1 MSFPIWRLR
10 HVTRPLI
17 KRSTGKNVSSTTSL
31 IVQPPNRPS
40 VAPLSGWKPNQP
52 VAQSQ
57 SVTQKHTE
65 DPTLYTAVQHFW
77 CNKTALWDTL
87 YSIKRCCH
95 AFNVSLNTECSSH
108 WTQPFRTSSRVCTDL
123 KQKHFKSNPA
133 DAILSFFVCKN
144 MDLILCCAAA
154 SKSTQG

>member
-17 KRSTGKNVSSTTSL
+17 KRSTGKRVSSTTSQ

-52 VAQSQ
+52 VSQ
-57 SVTQKHTE
+57 WHTNS
-65 DPTLYTAVQHFW
+65 TLYTAVQHFW

-95 AFNVSLNTECSSH
+95 ACNVSLNTECSSH

-144 MDLILCCAAA
+144 MDLILRCAAA